1 MIAEQHSSRKQI
13 AVPQGMTSRQLRK
26 AIQRFIIYGLLT
38 AGAILVMIPFFW
50 LLRTSLMW
58 EGDIFLYPPR
68 WLPIPPIWENYV
80 TIFANPYIPLL
91 TFWKNS
97 IVLAFWSVIGDL
109 FSASLVGFSLSRL
122 RWRGRNVLFA
132 MVIVMMF
139 LPGQITIIPTYILY
153 GWLGW
158 LNTLLPLIVASWV
171 GHPFYIFLMRQFT
184 HSIPLEL
191 DDAARID
198 GCNTFG
204 IYWRIVL
211 PLTKP
216 ALAAIAIFAFQN
228 KWNQFFEPLIFI
240 NTKENL
246 PLAVGL
252 YFFRGMVGA
261 GSVETTWSHLMAAT
275 TLSLLPIL
283 IVFFVAQR
291 VFIQGIVF
299 TGVKA

>member
-1 MIAEQHSSRKQI
+1 MIAEQHSPAQRLVAQPRSARRIRKV
-13 AVPQGMTSRQLRK
+13 AERVL
-26 AIQRFIIYGLLT
+26 IYTLLSV
-38 AGAILVMIPFFW
+38 GAILVMIPFFW

-68 WLPIPPIWENYV
+68 WLPIPPVWENYV
-80 TIFANPYIPLL
+80 TIFSNPYIPLR

-97 IVLAFWSVIGDL
+97 LVLAFWAVLGDL

-122 RWRGRNVLFA
+122 RWRGRNILFGL
-132 MVIVMMF
+132 VIVMMF
-139 LPGQITIIPTYILY
+139 LPSQVTIIPTYILF

-158 LNTLLPLIVASWV
+158 LNTLLPLIVVSWV
-171 GHPFYIFLMRQFT
+171 GHPFFIFLMRQFT
-184 HSIPLEL
+184 YSIPLEL

-216 ALAAIAIFAFQN
+216 ALAAVAIFAFQS

-240 NTKENL
+240 NSKENL

-252 YFFRGMVGA
+252 YFFRTVVGA
-261 GSVETTWSHLMAAT
+261 GSVDTSWSHLMAAT

-283 IVFFVAQR
+283 IVFFLAQR
-291 VFIQGIVF
+291 IFIQGIVF

>member
-1 MIAEQHSSRKQI
+1 MIAEQQRPASRIVVQPSSMRRIRKI
-13 AVPQGMTSRQLRK
+13 A
-26 AIQRFIIYGLLT
+26 QRALIYTLLSI
-38 AGAILVMIPFFW
+38 GALLVMIPFFW

-68 WLPIPPIWENYV
+68 WFPTPPVWENYV
-80 TIFANPYIPLL
+80 TIFNNPYIPLL

-97 IVLAFWSVIGDL
+97 LVLAFWSVLGDL

-122 RWRGRNVLFA
+122 RWRGRNVLFGL
-132 MVIVMMF
+132 VIVMMF
-139 LPGQITIIPTYILY
+139 LPSQVTIIPTYILF

-171 GHPFYIFLMRQFT
+171 GHPFFIFLMRQFT
-184 HSIPLEL
+184 YSIPMEL

-198 GCNTFG
+198 GCSTFG

-216 ALAAIAIFAFQN
+216 ALAAVAIFAFQG

-240 NTKENL
+240 NSKENL

-252 YFFRGMVGA
+252 YFFRTVVGA
-261 GSVETTWSHLMAAT
+261 GSVDTSWSHLMAAT

>member
-1 MIAEQHSSRKQI
+1 MIAEQPSSGNQLVIQQGLGRQARK
-13 AVPQGMTSRQLRK
+13 TL
-26 AIQRFIIYGLLT
+26 QRIMIYGLLT

-68 WLPIPPIWENYV
+68 WLPIPPVWENYV
-80 TIFANPYIPLL
+80 TIFNLPFVPLL

-97 IVLAFWSVIGDL
+97 IVLSVWSVIGDL
-109 FSASLVGFSLSRL
+109 FSASLVGFSLSRI
-122 RWRGRNVLFA
+122 RWRGRNLLFGI
-132 MVIVMMF
+132 VVVMMF
-139 LPGQITIIPTYILY
+139 LPSQITMIPSYILF

-158 LNTLLPLIVASWV
+158 LNTLLPLIVSSWV
-171 GHPFYIFLMRQFT
+171 GHPFFIFLMRQFT

-216 ALAAIAIFAFQN
+216 ALAAIAIFAFQS
-228 KWNQFFEPLIFI
+228 KWNQFFEPLIYI
-240 NTKENL
+240 NSKENL

-252 YFFRGMVGA
+252 YFFRSTVGT
-261 GSVETTWSHLMAAT
+261 GNIDTSWSHLMAAT

-283 IVFFVAQR
+283 LVFFFAQR
-291 VFIQGIVF
+291 IFIQGIVF